1 MLQHKIVL
9 PQQMVLTFVPT
20 SWLREMT
27 NTFQLLPV
35 EPVSQS
41 SIMHIHVNMQDGHL
55 WNWCTYRKDLKPIRL
70 LAFELD
76 WNNKVKKELYLIKQN
91 NTMYTFSSIG
101 QDNSKLQKQI
111 NKLLTLIEMAAW
123 LKWHHL

>member
-55 WNWCTYRKDLKPIRL
+55 WNWCTYRKDLQPIRL

-76 WNNKVKKELYLIKQN
+76 WNNKVKKELLFNKTKQYN
-91 NTMYTFSSIG
+91 VHLFKYRSRQLKTTET
-101 QDNSKLQKQI
+101 
-111 NKLLTLIEMAAW
+111 NK
-123 LKWHHL
+123 